1 MKVTSSIKQVFDAY
15 ADWYVK
21 KYVPTL
27 IEDDPV
33 EGMKELRANRWDHP
47 LRGLRAL
54 EAAAIAKLEPSAGF
68 LPSAYR
74 ELLTTVGAGTLLA
87 ASDDEPAPFRI
98 LRPAAVKKARKAAMA
113 CFSDEDKAVAAKK
126 KRLDLSKMLPFMADG
141 EDDEDEAFWV
151 MLTLQTK
158 NDDRVVIVERD
169 HENGRPVGRK
179 TKSFS
184 EFVARWVACAKKREP
199 LNPFDGL

>member
-1 MKVTSSIKQVFDAY
+1 MKATSSIKQLFDAY
-15 ADWYVK
+15 ADWYVR

-27 IEDDPV
+27 VEDDR
-33 EGMKELRANRWDHP
+33 EGGMKELRANRWDHP
-47 LRGLRAL
+47 LRGLRTI
-54 EAAAIAKLEPSAGF
+54 EVAAMTKIVPRPRL
-68 LPSAYR
+68 LPPAYE
-74 ELLTTVGAGTLLA
+74 ELLTTVGAGTILA

-98 LRPAAVKKARKAAMA
+98 LRPAAIKKARKAAMA

-126 KRLDLSKMLPFMADG
+126 KGLDLSKMLPFMADG

-158 NDDRVVIVERD
+158 DDDRVVIVERD
-169 HENGRPVGRK
+169 HENGQPVGRK
-179 TKSFS
+179 TKTFT
-184 EFVARWVACAKKREP
+184 EFVTRWIACAKKREP